1 MHVDIHLANNNYQLA
16 LETADHYLNSLNLH
30 QVKILVPDLLNQKAR
45 ALIGLK
51 QAEQAY
57 QTLIEARLLAT
68 EQNSR
73 RSLWAILLDMADLEN
88 DPQTANVLRDEARQI
103 ITYIS
108 THIPDPD
115 LSELFLNLAR
125 VRRSD

>member
-1 MHVDIHLANNNYQLA
+1 M
-16 LETADHYLNSLNLH
+16 
-30 QVKILVPDLLNQKAR
+30 VPDLLNQKAR

-51 QAEQAY
+51 QVEQAY

-108 THIPDPD
+108 
-115 LSELFLNLAR
+115 
-125 VRRSD
+125 

>member
-51 QAEQAY
+51 QVEQAY

-108 THIPDPD
+108 THISDPD